1 MPAFFRCKASA
12 RESHQTQ
19 NASVTGKPSK
29 RTGPVR
35 PGVVEPS
42 MEGLR
47 RLLPEPAPSPRPC
60 IACQG
65 ATPGKHIET
74 NMTFCQLPSKQ
85 DISTWQA
92 VGHFYLALT
101 CQMRKPVY

>member
-1 MPAFFRCKASA
+1 
-12 RESHQTQ
+12 
-19 NASVTGKPSK
+19 
-29 RTGPVR
+29 
-35 PGVVEPS
+35 

-101 CQMRKPVY
+101 CYKRRTSDSATKVKIWGHGRAMVYFSWIWEADE